1 MRKTTESTNKSGTSR
16 RKAPVR
22 SPEARESQLVS
33 LAMDR
38 AEEMLENG
46 TAPTGV
52 IVHFLRAGA
61 EKSRLERMKLEAD
74 TKLSIAKTE
83 IMEAQQRS
91 EELAEEALT
100 AFKSYAGITEYEED
114 DEYESY
120 KNIF

>member
-1 MRKTTESTNKSGTSR
+1 MRTSSESANKSGTSR

-22 SPEARESQLVS
+22 SPEARESRLVG

-61 EKSRLERMKLEAD
+61 EKARLERMKLEAD
-74 TKLSIAKTE
+74 TKLAIAKTE
-83 IMEAQQRS
+83 AMESQQRS
-91 EELAEEALT
+91 EELAARALE
-100 AFKSYAGITEYEED
+100 AFKSYAGITEEYYED
-114 DEYESY
+114 DEYGNY
-120 KNIF
+120 